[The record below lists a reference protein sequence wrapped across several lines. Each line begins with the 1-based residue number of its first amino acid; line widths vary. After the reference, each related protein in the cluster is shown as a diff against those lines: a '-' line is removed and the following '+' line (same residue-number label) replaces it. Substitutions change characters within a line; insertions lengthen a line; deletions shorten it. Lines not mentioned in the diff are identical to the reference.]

1 MAERGPR
8 TIGGPAANAAVVVV
22 TGALVALGVAS
33 VWGGASSRG
42 KHGTRGPV
50 AKPKAAPPPASPS
63 GRTIAARPK
72 AFRPDTEPITL
83 EEVREK
89 GLSEREAMY
98 WERLP
103 GKEVRCTLCARACLL
118 AEGARGH
125 CRVRA
130 NFGGTLRTLVYG
142 KPLSRAIDPIEKKP
156 VFHFLPGSRILSIA
170 TAGCSLRC
178 RFCQNWQ
185 ISQAYPE
192 DAPHID
198 WSPEQV
204 VAAAVKH
211 RCPSIAFTYTEP
223 TVFYEYML
231 DTAKLAHA
239 KGIKTVWVTCGYLN
253 EKPLVELSKYLDG
266 ANVDLKGFSEKYYN
280 EYCGAS
286 LQPVLDTLK
295 VLRRERVYFEITNL
309 VVPGG
314 NDSPEMIREMCEWI
328 RDELGA
334 DTPLHFSR
342 YHPDHLMKRP
352 GPTPLSTLVM
362 ARDIAREVGIE
373 HVYIGNV
380 TGGGGETTQC
390 PKCHEE
396 LIVRERY
403 RLLKNVV
410 REGRCP
416 KCGARLPGVWK

>member
-1 MAERGPR
+1 MAERGPG
-8 TIGGPAANAAVVVV
+8 TIGGPAASVAVVIAA
-22 TGALVALGVAS
+22 GALVALGVAS

-42 KHGTRGPV
+42 KHGKRGPV
-50 AKPKAAPPPASPS
+50 EKPKVVPVPASPAIKE
-63 GRTIAARPK
+63 RAARPK

-98 WERLP
+98 WEKLP
-103 GKEVRCTLCARACLL
+103 GKEVQCTLCARGCLI
-118 AEGARGH
+118 ADGSRGH

-142 KPLSRAIDPIEKKP
+142 KPVSRAIDPIEKKP
-156 VFHFLPGSRILSIA
+156 IFHFLPGSRILSIA

-253 EKPLVELSKYLDG
+253 EKPLVELAKYLDG
-266 ANVDLKGFSEKYYN
+266 ANVDLKGFSEEYYN

-286 LQPVLDTLK
+286 LRPVLDTLK
-295 VLRRERVYFEITNL
+295 VLRRERVYFEVTNL

-334 DTPLHFSR
+334 ETPLHFSR
-342 YHPDHLMKRP
+342 YHPDHLMARP
-352 GPTPLSTLVM
+352 GPTPPETLDAARGI
-362 ARDIAREVGIE
+362 ARDVGLSY
-373 HVYIGNV
+373 VYIGNV
-380 TGGGGETTQC
+380 PGGGGETTRC
-390 PKCHEE
+390 PECHEE
-396 LIVRERY
+396 LIVRWGY
-403 RLLKNVV
+403 LLQKNIV
-410 REGRCP
+410 RNGACP